1 MSLASS
7 GSDIFTNAQIIM
19 IEANDRKLPV
29 GIQSFEEIRKDG
41 YLYVDKTDIIWH
53 LANRGKKYNY
63 LSRPRRFGK
72 SVLVDTLEAYF
83 LGKKELFEGLKI
95 MQLET
100 EWVKRP
106 VIRLDMSQAGAEPE
120 SLKGYLNYTFQEYES
135 LYGIEAKENFPLAT
149 RLIEII
155 KTAYNKTGLQVVILI
170 DEYDSPLQHSW
181 KTPQHEACTSVYR
194 EVFSVLKAQDKY
206 EKFVFITGITKFTQ
220 ISLFSVLNN
229 LSNISFAPEYAALC
243 GITKEEVLNDFN
255 PEVNKLATKN
265 GWTFEEAVA
274 QLTTFYDGYHFSH
287 ENMVDIFNPFS
298 LVNALSDSSLK
309 NYWASSGATSLLPK
323 FVDDM
328 EIRLNDF
335 DHSALLGTTIE
346 TSDVTGGGS
355 ELFLY
360 QSGYL
365 TIKGYMNGTY
375 LLGIPNF
382 EVKQA
387 LNEIV
392 LPALSMRKSNDIQ
405 SSQAFLN
412 LYLNMGKLPEAMKC
426 LKALIADVPYSNKK
440 LASMDMEER
449 YRLIL
454 STIFNAIG
462 CRVEVE
468 KMIATGRI
476 DMVVETSTFI
486 YVLELKL
493 SNNGGVDAAAEQI
506 KAKQYAEPFKADKRK
521 VIALAVELDDL
532 GKGLVDWKEV

>member
-1 MSLASS
+1 MVE
-7 GSDIFTNAQIIM
+7 TN
-19 IEANDRKLPV
+19 NRRLPV
-29 GIQSFEEIRKDG
+29 GIQSFEEIRKEG
-41 YLYVDKTDIIWH
+41 YLYVDKTDIIWQ
-53 LANRGKKYNY
+53 LAQKGKKYNY

-83 LGKKELFEGLKI
+83 TGKKELFEGLKI
-95 MQLET
+95 MEMEK

-106 VIRLDMSQAGAEPE
+106 VIRLDMSRAGAEPDTLR
-120 SLKGYLNYTFQEYES
+120 SYLNNIFRQYEKEYS
-135 LYGIEAKENFPLAT
+135 LVPNPTDSLAD
-149 RLIEII
+149 RFNAII
-155 KTAYNKTGLQVVILI
+155 VGSYEQTGQQVAILI

-181 KTPQHEACTSVYR
+181 KTPHHEACTSIYR
-194 EVFSVLKAQDKY
+194 EVFAILKADDKY

-229 LSNISFAPEYAALC
+229 LSNISFEPEYAAIC
-243 GITKEEVLNDFN
+243 GITKEEVLRDFK
-255 PEVNKLATKN
+255 PEISKLASRN
-265 GWTFEEAVA
+265 GWTFDEAVA
-274 QLTTFYDGYHFSH
+274 QLTAYYDGYHFSH

-298 LVNALSDSSLK
+298 LINALADSKLR

-328 EIRLNDF
+328 EVRLADF
-335 DHSALLGTTIE
+335 DHSALLSTIIE
-346 TSDVTGGGS
+346 TSDVTGGGA

-365 TIKGYMNGTY
+365 TIKGYQMGVY
-375 LLGIPNF
+375 ILGFPNN
-382 EVKQA
+382 EVRQA
-387 LNEIV
+387 LYETV
-392 LPALSMRKSNDIQ
+392 LPALTLRSTGGIQ
-405 SSQAFLN
+405 STQSGLFLALQLGN
-412 LYLNMGKLPEAMKC
+412 LPQAMKC

-449 YRLIL
+449 YRLIM

-476 DMVVETSTFI
+476 DMVVEATNII

-493 SNNGGVDAAAEQI
+493 SNNGGIDAATEQI
-506 KAKQYAEPFKADKRK
+506 RAKQYAEPFNADKRK
-521 VIALAVELDDL
+521 VVALAIELDDK